1 MSEASIMMDFKKAK
15 QQADS
20 IEAIADRLSNLS
32 STSFDDTMKML
43 SSDWKGDSAS
53 TYLNKCLILQGA
65 LDDTVTSMRLI
76 ADTIREIARRI
87 YEAELKNLEIAQK
100 RKAAEEKSRDN
111 KTYKK

>member
-20 IEAIADRLSNLS
+20 IDAIADRLSNLS
-32 STSFDDTMKML
+32 CTSFDDTMKTL

-53 TYLNKCLILQGA
+53 TYLNKCLTLQGA
-65 LDDTVTSMRLI
+65 LDDTVTSIRTT
-76 ADTIREIARRI
+76 ADTIREIARRV

-100 RKAAEEKSRDN
+100 RKAAEEKSKETR
-111 KTYKK
+111 TYKK